1 MSNVAKRRYFFF
13 TLQSLKRDYMYLRN
27 LVSLK
32 HIVGTFFFTNLPLAL
47 LNFKMHFL
55 NFM

>member
-1 MSNVAKRRYFFF
+1 MSNVAKRRCFFF
-13 TLQSLKRDYMYLRN
+13 HFAIPQKRLHVFKKFSKFEAHRWN
-27 LVSLK
+27 
-32 HIVGTFFFTNLPLAL
+32 IFFTNLPLAL